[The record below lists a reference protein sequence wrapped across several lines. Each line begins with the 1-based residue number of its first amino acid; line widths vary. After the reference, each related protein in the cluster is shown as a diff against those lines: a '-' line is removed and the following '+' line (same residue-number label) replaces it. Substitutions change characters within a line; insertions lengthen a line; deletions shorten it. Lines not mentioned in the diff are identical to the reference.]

1 MASFPYYLAGDTT
14 EEEVVGL
21 TKTDL
26 INAVAKATGL
36 NKKESG
42 SAVNAV
48 FEAIEGALEKG
59 DKVQLVGCGTFEVR
73 KRAAREGRNPQNP
86 KKVIKIPA
94 KTVPA
99 FRPGKALKDKVQK

>member
-1 MASFPYYLAGDTT
+1 MASYPYYPAGYTK
-14 EEEVVGL
+14 EEEVASL

-42 SAVNAV
+42 GAVNAV
-48 FEAIEGALEKG
+48 FEAIENALAKG
-59 DKVQLVGCGTFEVR
+59 DKVQLVGFGTFEVR
-73 KRAAREGRNPQNP
+73 KRAAREGRNPQDP

-99 FRPGKALKDKVQK
+99 FRPGKALKDKV

>member
-1 MASFPYYLAGDTT
+1 MASYPYYPAGYTN
-14 EEEVVGL
+14 EEEVASL

-42 SAVNAV
+42 GAVNAV
-48 FEAIEGALEKG
+48 FEAIENALAKG
-59 DKVQLVGCGTFEVR
+59 DKVQLVGFGTFEVR
-73 KRAAREGRNPQNP
+73 KRAAREGRNPQDP

-99 FRPGKALKDKVQK
+99 FRPGKALKDKV